1 MTHSQ
6 PTSTAT
12 GNSIRWVIVALLAA
26 LSLVSYMQ
34 RVNISIAAKLMMP
47 ELSLSEVQMGQVFS
61 SFMVGYAIFQVP
73 AGLLGDRLG
82 PRIVLAVA
90 ACSWAVITVLT
101 AAVPG
106 WLVKS
111 SAGILASLLALRF
124 LLGASEAATFPV
136 AARAIRNWIPSSDRA
151 LGNSLV
157 LAGVPLGSAIT
168 PPLVSWLMVTFGWR
182 EAFYVT
188 AAISLI
194 VALLWAFYAKDN
206 PANSGSGFGNES
218 QPLPDNSEAAP
229 EALDTSAASKILK
242 DRSVFLLSLS
252 YFFEGYVL
260 FMFVFWFYL
269 YLVNVRGFSILGG
282 GIYASLP
289 WLVALALTPAG
300 GWICDLLGKRRGRL
314 SGART
319 VVLGAYALAASLL
332 LFGVYATDR
341 IVAVACLSLS
351 VGFVMSA
358 EAAFWSSITHVA
370 GAHAGTASGIM
381 NTAGILGGVISTALV
396 PVLVKYFGWQLALAS
411 GAAVAVLCAVVWLGI
426 RPAHEPATAV

>member
-1 MTHSQ
+1 VTHSQ
-6 PTSTAT
+6 PTSAAATAT
-12 GNSIRWVIVALLAA
+12 RWLIVALLAA

-73 AGLLGDRLG
+73 AGLLGDKLG

-90 ACSWAVITVLT
+90 ACGWGIITILT
-101 AAVPG
+101 AAIPG
-106 WLVKS
+106 SLVKGG
-111 SAGILASLLALRF
+111 AGILSSLLALRF
-124 LLGASEAATFPV
+124 LLGAGEAATFPV
-136 AARAIRNWIPSSDRA
+136 AARAIRNWIPSSERA

-168 PPLVSWLMVTFGWR
+168 PPLVSWLMVTWGWR

-188 AAISLI
+188 ASISFV
-194 VALLWAFYAKDN
+194 VALLWVVYAKDN
-206 PANSGSGFGNES
+206 PKQDGSELGS
-218 QPLPDNSEAAP
+218 DIQLMPATP
-229 EALDTSAASKILK
+229 EAGVGVQASIAGSKILK
-242 DRSVFLLSLS
+242 DRRVLVLSLS

-289 WLVALALTPAG
+289 WLVALLLTPAG
-300 GWICDLLGKRRGRL
+300 GWLCDLLAERRGRL
-314 SGART
+314 GGARI
-319 VVLGAYALAASLL
+319 VVLGAYALATTLL

-370 GAHAGTASGIM
+370 GAHSGTASGIM
-381 NTAGILGGVISTALV
+381 NTAGILGGVISTALF
-396 PVLVKYFGWQLALAS
+396 PVLVKHFGWQLALAS
-411 GAAVAVLCAVVWLGI
+411 GAAVAVLCALVWLTI
-426 RPAHEPATAV
+426 RPTHELATAA